1 MQMTQKE
8 GSQQNTMLET
18 GHPPMCRASQL
29 SLIVFPRVSFLS
41 QRWKLL
47 YIRHI
52 KRWVLAHPT
61 AHRWAS
67 SHTLQSPQS
76 PDQAAEKNFSMWMV
90 YIHCHKPTLSQPLDG
105 SMLKQ
110 GILPL
115 RVCLPI
121 GSFLSASSPH
131 RQLAH
136 LQHSETRFQFLTAIQ
151 DPSVFGHPLF
161 ERVLVCGE
169 KREEEIK
176 GCCLP
181 CRKQLPRQD
190 SLWEGKARETTQP
203 RPLLWSLAS
212 TLTPEADFTHWN
224 PVYSQG
230 LRMWSTLYNA

>member
-1 MQMTQKE
+1 MFLPPLNANDPERRKPRKHNAGDRTPSHMQNQ
-8 GSQQNTMLET
+8 
-18 GHPPMCRASQL
+18 PA
-29 SLIVFPRVSFLS
+29 LIVFPRVSLLS
-41 QRWKLL
+41 PL

-61 AHRWAS
+61 AHQWAS
-67 SHTLQSPQS
+67 SHMLQSLQS
-76 PDQAAEKNFSMWMV
+76 PDQAAEKNLSMWMV
-90 YIHCHKPTLSQPLDG
+90 CIHCHKPKLSQPLDG

-136 LQHSETRFQFLTAIQ
+136 LQHSETRLQFLTAIQ

-181 CRKQLPRQD
+181 CRKRLPRQD
-190 SLWEGKARETTQP
+190 SLWEGTARETTQP

-224 PVYSQG
+224 PVYS
-230 LRMWSTLYNA
+230 